1 MKIKI
6 FAVVC
11 LLAANLFTISAQ
23 KWFTPE
29 AEKQVDALLS
39 QVVEGNYKNN
49 RYPLLRKP
57 LMELPLGS
65 IKPKGW
71 LHEMLV
77 RQKNGASGQM
87 DVLYPSVMGKRNGW
101 LGGDGDQWERGP
113 YWIDGLLPLAYILD
127 DDVLKAKV
135 QPWIEWALQSQREDG
150 FFGPEKDY
158 PGEPGLQ
165 RDNSQDWWPR
175 MVVLKIL
182 QQYYSATNDKRVV
195 AFMTKYFRYQLNTL
209 PQKPLGHWS
218 SWAEFR
224 ACDNLQAVYWLYNL
238 TGEDFLLELGHLL
251 HRQSFSFIDMV
262 DRGDLRRPCTIHCV
276 NLAQGIKE
284 PIIYYQQDTDRKYID
299 AVKEG
304 FRDIRRFHGQPQGMY
319 GGDEALHGNN
329 PTQGSELCSAV
340 ELMYSLE
347 KMVEITGSFF
357 KKIARLPM
365 YSLEKMVEITG
376 DIDFADHLERIAF
389 NALPAQISDD
399 FMTKQYFQ
407 QPNQV
412 MVTRHRRNF
421 DQDHE
426 GTDLAFGTLTGYPCC
441 FSNMHQG
448 WPKFTQ
454 HLWYATPD
462 NGIAAI
468 VYSPSEVTANVGDNV
483 PVVISE
489 DTYYPMDHQ
498 ITFTIKEVR
507 NKVKQVKFPFHLRV
521 PKWCKQAEIRV
532 NGKMEQTVKGGKIAI
547 VDRIWKRNDKIELY
561 LPMEV
566 FTSTWYENAVS
577 IERGPL
583 VYALKM
589 EENWEKKEFKDSWYG
604 SYYYQVTSSDPWN
617 YGLVDFDRNRMNEVA
632 QVSINS
638 QKQQLDF
645 PWNQENAPVEIKMK
659 ARLIPTWTVY
669 NEMAGPQP
677 FSFCGSAEG
686 GEQEITLIPYGCTT
700 LRISEFPVVGK

>member
-1 MKIKI
+1 MKIRI

-262 DRGDLRRPCTIHCV
+262 DRGDLRRTCTIHCV

-340 ELMYSLE
+340 EL
-347 KMVEITGSFF
+347 
-357 KKIARLPM
+357 M

-462 NGIAAI
+462 NGIAA
-468 VYSPSEVTANVGDNV
+468 YSPSEVTANVGDNV

>member
-1 MKIKI
+1 MKIRI

-347 KMVEITGSFF
+347 KMVEITGATGIRNSTS
-357 KKIARLPM
+357 LM

>member
-251 HRQSFSFIDMV
+251 HRQSFSFIDIDMV

-340 ELMYSLE
+340 EL
-347 KMVEITGSFF
+347 
-357 KKIARLPM
+357 M

>member
-224 ACDNLQAVYWLYNL
+224 ACDNYNL

-340 ELMYSLE
+340 EL
-347 KMVEITGSFF
+347 
-357 KKIARLPM
+357 M